1 MNPSASRIRR
11 AFLALVSP
19 FVVWTAL
26 LGGVAAPARAA
37 APSCTDVDNLLPVDE
52 AFVFDA
58 PAGAADRIVLH
69 WKIAPGCY
77 LYRHQL
83 RIQADA
89 GFEAKA
95 PQIPAGVPHTDDI
108 FGRVETYRDTLTVV
122 VPGQAHAGSTT
133 LKVRYQGCADA
144 GICYPPQ
151 TRNVTVTL
159 PGAATVAA
167 DQPLV
172 AFGNHPARSG
182 GMPLTGGL
190 LGGKAAGGAV
200 DAEPLP
206 PEDAFGFEAIV
217 GDGNTLLLR
226 FTPARGYYLYRD
238 KTSFKLDAA
247 AAKAGIAPGTPQ
259 WPRGTAHRDEHFGNV
274 TVFFDQIDVPLPLLR
289 TRADAAKVTL
299 TATFQGCQ
307 NNGICYP
314 LMTRAVT
321 LDVPA
326 GTVTPAAARTDAAP
340 AASPSAASA
349 STASPSLDT
358 PSQSTTASASTEA
371 VPRAAANDIA
381 ANRQADPASTAAAP
395 GTATRGADLNLL
407 SALLLALLGGL
418 VLNLMPC
425 VLPVLS
431 LKALSLAGNGE
442 DPARA
447 RRHALWYTAGV
458 VLSFLLLGGLALAL
472 RQAGLALGWGFQLQ
486 QPLVVATLALL
497 MFGLGLSMSGVWHVG
512 GRWTGMGHA
521 LTTKKGPAGDFFTGV
536 LAVVV
541 ATPCTA
547 PYMGP
552 ALAWAFL
559 APTSA
564 ALLVFVMLGLGLALP
579 FLLIGFVP
587 ALAHKLPRPGAWME
601 TFKQALAFPL
611 YLTAAWLAWVLAG
624 LRGADAIGWWL
635 GAAVLLAFA
644 AWAWTRARTT
654 GHRWAM
660 VAAALAALALI
671 WPLRAIHT
679 MPRPS
684 ATPTVAA
691 PNEGVATVPYSEQ
704 RLASLRGSGR
714 VVFVNMTADWCV
726 TCKVNER
733 VVFRSDRF
741 RDAMTGA
748 NAVYMLG
755 DYTDV
760 DPAITAFLQ
769 RYKAV
774 GVPLYVVFP
783 RNGGEGR
790 VLPVV
795 LTGAVVSEALAEAAR

>member
-1 MNPSASRIRR
+1 M
-11 AFLALVSP
+11 AFL
-19 FVVWTAL
+19 L
-26 LGGVAAPARAA
+26 LCAGFGPAQAA
-37 APSCTDVDNLLPVDE
+37 APSCNDENNLLPVEE
-52 AFVFDA
+52 AFVLDA
-58 PAGAADRIVLH
+58 QATSADRIALR

-83 RIQADA
+83 KVQADA
-89 GFEAKA
+89 GFAA
-95 PQIPAGVPHTDDI
+95 QALQIPAGEPHQDEY
-108 FGRVETYRDTLTVV
+108 FGRVETYRDALTVI
-122 VPGQAHAGSTT
+122 VPGQARAASTT

-151 TRNVTVTL
+151 TRSVTVAL
-159 PGAATVAA
+159 PAAAAA
-167 DQPLV
+167 DEPLV
-172 AFGNHPARSG
+172 VFGKGNASRNG
-182 GMPLTGGL
+182 VPLGGGL
-190 LGGKAAGGAV
+190 LGTAGTAAV

-206 PEDAFGFEAIV
+206 PEQAFGFEAIA

-238 KTSFKLDAA
+238 NTSLKLDAA
-247 AAKAGIAPGTPQ
+247 AAKAGIAPGKPKWPQ
-259 WPRGTAHRDEHFGNV
+259 GTSHRDEHFGDV
-274 TVFFDQIDVPLPLLR
+274 VVFFDQIDVPLPLLR
-289 TRADAAKVTL
+289 TRPDAAKLTL

-307 NNGICYP
+307 TDGICYP
-314 LMTRAVT
+314 PMTRSVT

-326 GTVTPAAARTDAAP
+326 GTVTPKPATTDPAASSTTATNTTEAVAGAP
-340 AASPSAASA
+340 AAGAEAA
-349 STASPSLDT
+349 
-358 PSQSTTASASTEA
+358 
-371 VPRAAANDIA
+371 IA
-381 ANRQADPASTAAAP
+381 AVTGNNAAAP
-395 GTATRGADLNLL
+395 GLVSPDAQQTTPRGANLNLF
-407 SALLLALLGGL
+407 SALVLALLGGL

-442 DPARA
+442 DPVRA

-458 VLSFLLLGGLALAL
+458 VLSFVLLGGLALAL
-472 RQAGLALGWGFQLQ
+472 REAGLALGWGFQLQ
-486 QPLVVATLALL
+486 QPLVVALLALL

-521 LTTKKGPAGDFFTGV
+521 LTTKSGPLGDFFTGV

-547 PYMGP
+547 PFMGA
-552 ALAWAFL
+552 ALAWAFT
-559 APTSA
+559 APTFV
-564 ALLVFVMLGLGLALP
+564 ALLVFVVLGLGLALP

-587 ALAHKLPRPGAWME
+587 ALAHRLPRPGAWME

-611 YLTAAWLAWVLAG
+611 YLTAAWLAWVLTRQ
-624 LRGADAIGWWL
+624 RGADAIGWWL
-635 GAAVLLAFA
+635 FAAVLLAFA

-660 VAAALAALALI
+660 VASVLAALALV
-671 WPLRAIHT
+671 WPLRVIHT

-684 ATPTVAA
+684 AAAALAA
-691 PNEGVATVPYSEQ
+691 PSEGIVPVPFSEQ
-704 RLASLRGSGR
+704 RLADLRAAGR

-726 TCKVNER
+726 TCKANER
-733 VVFRSDRF
+733 AVFRTDGF
-741 RDAMTGA
+741 REAMAEA
-748 NAVYMLG
+748 NAVYMVG
-755 DYTDV
+755 DWTDV
-760 DPAITAFLQ
+760 DPTLTAFLQ

-795 LTGAVVSEALAEAAR
+795 LTGETVREALAEAAR

>member
-1 MNPSASRIRR
+1 M
-11 AFLALVSP
+11 AFL
-19 FVVWTAL
+19 L
-26 LGGVAAPARAA
+26 LCAGFGPAQAA
-37 APSCTDVDNLLPVDE
+37 APSCNDENNLLPVEE
-52 AFVFDA
+52 AFVLDA
-58 PAGAADRIVLH
+58 QATSADRIALR

-83 RIQADA
+83 KVQADA
-89 GFEAKA
+89 GFAA
-95 PQIPAGVPHTDDI
+95 QALQIPAGEPHQDEY
-108 FGRVETYRDTLTVV
+108 FGRVETYRDALTVI
-122 VPGQAHAGSTT
+122 VPGQARAASTT

-151 TRNVTVTL
+151 TRSVTVAL
-159 PGAATVAA
+159 PAAAAA
-167 DQPLV
+167 DEPLV
-172 AFGNHPARSG
+172 VFGKGNASRNG
-182 GMPLTGGL
+182 VPLGGGL
-190 LGGKAAGGAV
+190 LGTAGTAAV

-206 PEDAFGFEAIV
+206 PEQAFGFEAIA

-238 KTSFKLDAA
+238 NTSLKLDAA
-247 AAKAGIAPGTPQ
+247 AAKAGIAPGKPKWPQ
-259 WPRGTAHRDEHFGNV
+259 GTSHRDEHFGDV
-274 TVFFDQIDVPLPLLR
+274 VVFFDQVDVPLPLLR
-289 TRADAAKVTL
+289 TRPDAAKLTL

-307 NNGICYP
+307 TDGICYP
-314 LMTRAVT
+314 PMTRSVT

-326 GTVTPAAARTDAAP
+326 GTVTPKPATTDPAASSTTATNTTEAVAGAP
-340 AASPSAASA
+340 AAGAEAA
-349 STASPSLDT
+349 
-358 PSQSTTASASTEA
+358 
-371 VPRAAANDIA
+371 IA
-381 ANRQADPASTAAAP
+381 AVTGNNAAAP
-395 GTATRGADLNLL
+395 GLVSPDAQQTTPRGANLNLF
-407 SALLLALLGGL
+407 SALVLALLGGL

-442 DPARA
+442 DPVRA

-458 VLSFLLLGGLALAL
+458 VLSFVLLGGLALAL
-472 RQAGLALGWGFQLQ
+472 REAGLALGWGFQLQ
-486 QPLVVATLALL
+486 QPLVVALLALL

-521 LTTKKGPAGDFFTGV
+521 LTTKSGPLGDFFTGV

-547 PYMGP
+547 PFMGA
-552 ALAWAFL
+552 ALAWAFT
-559 APTSA
+559 APTFV
-564 ALLVFVMLGLGLALP
+564 ALLVFVVLGLGLALP

-587 ALAHKLPRPGAWME
+587 ALAHRLPRPGAWME

-611 YLTAAWLAWVLAG
+611 YLTAAWLAWVLTRQ
-624 LRGADAIGWWL
+624 RGADAIGWWL
-635 GAAVLLAFA
+635 FAAVLLAFA

-660 VAAALAALALI
+660 VASVLAALALV
-671 WPLRAIHT
+671 WPLRVIHT

-684 ATPTVAA
+684 AAAALAA
-691 PNEGVATVPYSEQ
+691 PSEGIVPVPFSEQ
-704 RLASLRGSGR
+704 RLADLRAAGR

-726 TCKVNER
+726 TCKANER
-733 VVFRSDRF
+733 AVFRTDGF
-741 RDAMTGA
+741 REAMAEA
-748 NAVYMLG
+748 NAVYMVG
-755 DYTDV
+755 DWTDV
-760 DPAITAFLQ
+760 DPTLTAFLQ

-795 LTGAVVSEALAEAAR
+795 LTGETVREALAEAAR